1 MLDTDPLA
9 NAEKIKLQVQES
21 LVAAHKIIERLNEL
35 HKALDEYLELLRRS
49 DISQI
54 HRAIIIRGDD
64 EEEDNV
70 IELNTHRDNQEDEPA

>member
-1 MLDTDPLA
+1 MRDTDPLA

-54 HRAIIIRGDD
+54 HDD

>member
-1 MLDTDPLA
+1 MRDTDPLA

-54 HRAIIIRGDD
+54 HIEDD

-70 IELNTHRDNQEDEPA
+70 IELNTHRNEQEDEPA

>member
-1 MLDTDPLA
+1 MRDTDPLA

-35 HKALDEYLELLRRS
+35 HKALDEYLGLLRRS

-54 HRAIIIRGDD
+54 HDD

-70 IELNTHRDNQEDEPA
+70 IELNTHRNEQEDEPA